1 MGSSLQADA
10 PRVLVTDGETRAAL
24 AVVRSLG
31 RAGHPVHVV
40 SSDGRSL
47 AGASRHARA
56 DHALPDA
63 ADDPTAWS
71 AALEDLCRSLGS
83 PLVVPITEV
92 SLGTL
97 YETGLDARIDALC
110 PDRAQYA
117 VAVDK
122 AGLMVRAEALGLD
135 VPKTRAIDDP
145 ATLGAL
151 PDGFD
156 FPVVVKA
163 RRSRFLAGGRWQSG
177 GAGIAT
183 NPRELAALLADPGM
197 RAGALLQEFVPG
209 SGEAIFALCQ
219 DGDCRVSFAH
229 RRIREKP
236 PGGGVSVLRESIPS
250 DAKLLDQSRALLAGL
265 AWRGVAMV
273 EYRRTPAGRAV
284 LMEINPR
291 FWGSLQLAID
301 AGADF
306 PRLLVELHRTGA
318 CAAAEVRHG
327 VRTRWLL
334 GDVDHL
340 LICLR
345 DRRQR
350 AAVGR
355 SVPGLLRDFVVS
367 FFDGTHLEVLR
378 IDDPKPFLRELA
390 AWGRDLLGAGQR

>member
-1 MGSSLQADA
+1 MGSLLQVD
-10 PRVLVTDGETRAAL
+10 PSVVLVTDGETRAAL

-31 RAGHPVHVV
+31 RAGHAVHVA

-56 DHALPDA
+56 DHVLPDA
-63 ADDPTAWS
+63 SRDPAGWA
-71 AALEDLCRSLGS
+71 AALERLCGSLDA

-97 YETGLDARIDALC
+97 YETGLDRRIEALC
-110 PDRAQYA
+110 PDRSRYDAS
-117 VAVDK
+117 VDK
-122 AGLMVRAEALGLD
+122 ATLMSRAAALGLD
-135 VPKTRAIDDP
+135 VPRTRRLDDP
-145 ATLGAL
+145 AEIEKL
-151 PDGFD
+151 PAEFD

-163 RRSRFLAGGRWQSG
+163 RRSRFLIEGRWYSG

-183 NPRELAALLADPGM
+183 NEAELTRLLADPGM

-209 SGEAIFALCQ
+209 FGEAIFALCH
-219 DGDCRVSFAH
+219 DGECKVTFAH
-229 RRIREKP
+229 RRLREKP
-236 PGGGVSVLRESIPS
+236 PSGGVSVLRESIPA
-250 DAKLLDQSRALLAGL
+250 DAKLLEQSRVLLRDLG
-265 AWRGVAMV
+265 WSGVAMV
-273 EYRRTPAGRAV
+273 EFRRAPDGRAF

-318 CAAAEVRHG
+318 CAGVEPIAG

-340 LICLR
+340 LIAMR
-345 DRRQR
+345 DRRMR
-350 AAVGR
+350 EATGR
-355 SVPGLLRDFVVS
+355 SMLGLLLDFVTS
-367 FFDGTHLEVLR
+367 FFDGSRLEVLR
-378 IDDPKPFLRELA
+378 FDDPKPFAREVVLWIRELFGGI
-390 AWGRDLLGAGQR
+390 GR